1 MRGPDGGPFDGPPAE
16 AYPPGARGRR
26 HAPRY
31 PGDDGGPPFGGP
43 RPGPFPGADAHAGPH
58 GGPPGAFGEPAP
70 PPTGARGKAIRHARP
85 LWKRL
90 HLPYAA
96 VLVLLFPVMLVWPY
110 TTEVRSGLETGAVRP
125 QARPVG
131 VGDTATLV
139 GSEWRVTGYITG
151 FLAGAEP
158 PPEGLEILDVG
169 FRVTP
174 GDEKSAELLRLSC
187 EFRAVDGQGRSWERT
202 HLFSM
207 RDFGDEASDGAYGC
221 TTGEGE
227 TIAPGQEQSI
237 ILSFLVPSDVVEDL
251 RYEVTVDTSDDPE
264 RPRPDALV
272 FEAEELEE

>member
-1 MRGPDGGPFDGPPAE
+1 MDGARPPVGGPPPRGPVGGPFDGP
-16 AYPPGARGRR
+16 
-26 HAPRY
+26 
-31 PGDDGGPPFGGP
+31 
-43 RPGPFPGADAHAGPH
+43 RPGPFRGPEAFAGAH
-58 GGPPGAFGEPAP
+58 GGPPGAFGEPDP
-70 PPTGARGKAIRHARP
+70 PPTGARGKAVRHARP

-110 TTEVRSGLETGAVRP
+110 TTEVRDGTEAGLIPPEP
-125 QARPVG
+125 RPVN
-131 VGDTATLV
+131 VGDTADLA
-139 GSEWRVTGYITG
+139 GSRWRVTGYITG
-151 FLAGAEP
+151 FLGGSEP

-174 GDEKSAELLRLSC
+174 GDAEAAELLRNSC
-187 EFRAVDGQGRSWERT
+187 AFRAVDGRGRSWERT

-207 RDFGDEASDGAYGC
+207 RDFGEEAGDGAYGC

-237 ILSFLVPSDVVEDL
+237 ILSFLVPEDVVGDL
-251 RYEVTVDTSDDPE
+251 RYEVTVDTSADPE

>member
-1 MRGPDGGPFDGPPAE
+1 MPPGGPPPTAPDGGPFDGP
-16 AYPPGARGRR
+16 
-26 HAPRY
+26 
-31 PGDDGGPPFGGP
+31 
-43 RPGPFPGADAHAGPH
+43 RPGPFPGSEAYAGPH

-70 PPTGARGKAIRHARP
+70 PLTGAKGKAVRHARP

-96 VLVLLFPVMLVWPY
+96 VLVLLFPIMLVWPY
-110 TTEVRSGLETGAVRP
+110 TTEVRDGTEAGLIPPEP
-125 QARPVG
+125 RPVG
-131 VGDTATLV
+131 VGDTATLA

-151 FLAGAEP
+151 FLGGSEP

-174 GDEKSAELLRLSC
+174 GDEEAAELLRLSC
-187 EFRAVDGQGRSWERT
+187 GFRAVDDQGRSWERT
-202 HLFSM
+202 HLFST

-221 TTGEGE
+221 TTADGE
-227 TIAPGQEQSI
+227 TVAAGQEQSI
-237 ILSFLVPSDVVEDL
+237 ILSFLVPADVVGEL